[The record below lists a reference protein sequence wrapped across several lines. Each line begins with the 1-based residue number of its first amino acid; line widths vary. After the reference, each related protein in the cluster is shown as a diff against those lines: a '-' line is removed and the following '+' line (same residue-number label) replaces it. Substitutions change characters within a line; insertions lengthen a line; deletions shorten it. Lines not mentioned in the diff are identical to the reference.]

1 MGRGPFRVK
10 TPLFHGLG
18 HCSRRVLTG
27 SSPAG
32 AGPGGNRP
40 RTGPPKVRLP
50 EPNGSVRPLS
60 ETDETCYI
68 RIMKEIALAQLALQ
82 ASFALNDQLLND
94 CCYAG
99 YEGDKESFD
108 RLYDEVY
115 VICRDELPDDADV
128 DQVVEMFHDY
138 QLEIMDGLREV
149 DWYL

>member
-1 MGRGPFRVK
+1 
-10 TPLFHGLG
+10 
-18 HCSRRVLTG
+18 
-27 SSPAG
+27 
-32 AGPGGNRP
+32 
-40 RTGPPKVRLP
+40 
-50 EPNGSVRPLS
+50 
-60 ETDETCYI
+60 
-68 RIMKEIALAQLALQ
+68 MKEIALAQLALQ
-82 ASFALNDQLLND
+82 ASFVLNGQLLND

-108 RLYDEVY
+108 RLYAEVY